1 VTKTEARLN
10 QRNLRKIR
18 DRAER
23 LVVVYAPYIIKM
35 SRTPEKRNKKVKS
48 ENLYQPRTRNI
59 TLATQKLLHS
69 WKTFN
74 KQNRVRN

>member
-35 SRTPEKRNKKVKS
+35 SRTPENRNKKVKS
-48 ENLYQPRTRNI
+48 ENLY
-59 TLATQKLLHS
+59 
-69 WKTFN
+69 
-74 KQNRVRN
+74 